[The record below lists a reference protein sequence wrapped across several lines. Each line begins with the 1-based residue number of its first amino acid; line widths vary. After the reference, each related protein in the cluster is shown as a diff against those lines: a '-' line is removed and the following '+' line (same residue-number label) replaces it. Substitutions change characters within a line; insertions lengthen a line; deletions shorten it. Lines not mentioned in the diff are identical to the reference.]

1 LCALVFYRLRVNVLT
16 LMSKDNIIAARVNDE
31 TQERFEERAWREKRP
46 MADIQREL
54 VDLFLNDEEVEQKV
68 IKRLNGDQEDS
79 DD

>member
-1 LCALVFYRLRVNVLT
+1 
-16 LMSKDNIIAARVNDE
+16 
-31 TQERFEERAWREKRP
+31 

>member
-1 LCALVFYRLRVNVLT
+1 
-16 LMSKDNIIAARVNDE
+16 MSKDNIIAARVNDE
-31 TQERFEERAWREKRP
+31 TQEKFEERAWRQKRP

>member
-1 LCALVFYRLRVNVLT
+1 
-16 LMSKDNIIAARVNDE
+16 MSKDNIIAARVNDE
-31 TQERFEERAWREKRP
+31 KQEKFEERAWRQKKP

-54 VDLFLNDEEVEQKV
+54 VDLFLHDEEVEEKV

>member
-31 TQERFEERAWREKRP
+31 TQEKFEERAWRQKRP